1 MNNPCRRV
9 KAKLVSLG
17 MTMADLAEDVAEATG
32 RYMDAPQ
39 LSRILN
45 GRVTSPEVVAAV
57 EQSLKI
63 KIGEIPRN
71 PYPKKTPPAAPIN
84 EARISSAMLVSGFSR
99 RDLAR
104 ETGLC
109 YDTICRLVNSD
120 KCPRRE
126 SLRKIAEALDV
137 TPEYLLGR

>member
-57 EQSLKI
+57 EQALKI

-84 EARISSAMLVSGFSR
+84 VSRITAAMFVAGISR
-99 RDLAR
+99 RELSKK
-104 ETGLC
+104 TGLC
-109 YDTICRLVNSD
+109 YDTICRLINSD

-126 SLRKIAEALDV
+126 SLRRIAEAL
-137 TPEYLLGR
+137 ELIHGKNIR